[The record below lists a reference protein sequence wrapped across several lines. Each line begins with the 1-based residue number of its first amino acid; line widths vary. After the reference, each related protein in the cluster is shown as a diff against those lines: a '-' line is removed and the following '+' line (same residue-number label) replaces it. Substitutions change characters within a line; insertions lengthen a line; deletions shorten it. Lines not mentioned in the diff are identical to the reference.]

1 MSIRDLEPKVVWK
14 YFYDI
19 TQIPRP
25 SKKEEK
31 ILTYLADFAKKHQ
44 LETKQDQAGNILI
57 IKPAAAGKENLP
69 TVILQSHVD
78 MVCEKNSDVVHDF
91 DNDPIQTVIDG
102 DWVKAKGT
110 TLGADNG
117 VGVALQLAVLAS
129 DNISHGKIEALF
141 TVDEETGLTGANELD
156 PNMLTGNILMNL
168 DTEEEG
174 EIYIGCAGGKGT
186 KAYFTYKEKE
196 APKNYFWF
204 KVQVKGLRGGHSGSD
219 IDKGLGNANKIL
231 NRYLNVLLERKYG
244 LVLSDI
250 GGGNLHN
257 AIAREAFA
265 VVGVKNRYKE
275 EVRVELNV
283 LLADLQNEYKHVD
296 PNLDIELESIPKPR
310 RILKKGKTKKLLRAI
325 SACPHG
331 VIGMSPDIEG
341 LVETSTNL
349 ASVKILENDLIEI
362 GTSQR
367 SSVESKKEEI
377 VSTVSNVFK
386 LAGAK
391 IINNEGYPG
400 WQPNTDSEI
409 LKVSQQVYKD
419 LYGVDPK
426 VKAIHAGLE
435 CGLFLEKYPNLD
447 MISIGPDMTDVHSPD
462 EKVKIS
468 SVDKFW
474 KYLIRLLEDI
484 PAESE

>member
-1 MSIRDLEPKVVWK
+1 MSIRNLEPKIVWK

-31 ILTYLADFAKKHQ
+31 ILAYLHQFAKDHN
-44 LETKQDQAGNILI
+44 LDVKQDGAGNILLT
-57 IKPAAAGKENLP
+57 KPAVKGKENVP

-78 MVCEKNSDVVHDF
+78 MVCEKNSDVEHDF
-91 DNDPIQTVIDG
+91 DKDPIQTIIDG
-102 DWVKAKGT
+102 DWVKANGT

-117 VGVALQLAVLAS
+117 VGVALQLAILAS
-129 DNISHGKIEALF
+129 DDIAHGKIEALF
-141 TVDEETGLTGANELD
+141 TVDEETGLTGAYDLD
-156 PNMLTGNILMNL
+156 PNMLTGNILLNL

-186 KAYFTYKEKE
+186 KAYFTYKEKD
-196 APKNYFWF
+196 APKGYFWF
-204 KVQVKGLRGGHSGSD
+204 KVQVRGLRGGHSGSD

-231 NRYLNVLLERKYG
+231 NRYLYDLLQKKYG
-244 LVLSDI
+244 LVISDI

-265 VVGVKNRYKE
+265 VAGVKNKYKE
-275 EVRVELNV
+275 EVRVALNV
-283 LLADLQNEYKHVD
+283 LLADLQNEYKGIE
-296 PNLDIELESIPKPR
+296 PNLDLHLESVPKPR
-310 RILKKGKTKKLLRAI
+310 RVLKNGTAKRLLRAI
-325 SACPHG
+325 YAAPHG
-331 VIGMSPDIEG
+331 VIGMSHDIEG

-367 SSVESKKEEI
+367 SSVESRKEDI
-377 VSTVSNVFK
+377 VNMVSNVFK
-386 LAGAK
+386 LAGAQ
-391 IINNEGYPG
+391 IVNNEGYPG

-409 LKVSQQVYKD
+409 LTLSQEVYKN
-419 LYGVDPK
+419 LYNVDPK

-468 SVDKFW
+468 SVGKFW
-474 KYLIRLLEDI
+474 DYLVKLLESV
-484 PAESE
+484 PAK

>member
-1 MSIRDLEPKVVWK
+1 MSIRNLEPKVVWK

-31 ILTYLADFAKKHQ
+31 ILAYLHDFAKEHN
-44 LETKQDQAGNILI
+44 LEVKQDSAGNMLLT
-57 IKPAAAGKENLP
+57 KPAAKGKENVP

-78 MVCEKNSDVVHDF
+78 MVCEKNSDVEHDF
-91 DNDPIQTVIDG
+91 DNDPIQTVIEG

-129 DNISHGKIEALF
+129 DHINHGKIEALF
-141 TVDEETGLTGANELD
+141 TVDEETGLTGAFDLD
-156 PNMLTGNILMNL
+156 PNMLTGNILLNL

-186 KAYFTYKEKE
+186 KAYFTYKEKD
-196 APKNYFWF
+196 APKGRFWF

-219 IDKGLGNANKIL
+219 IEKGFGNANKIL
-231 NRYLNVLLERKYG
+231 NRFLLELLDKKYG
-244 LVLSDI
+244 LVISDI
-250 GGGNLHN
+250 DGGNLHN
-257 AIAREAFA
+257 AIAREAYA
-265 VVGVKNRYKE
+265 VAGVKNKYKE
-275 EVRVELNV
+275 EVRVALNV
-283 LLADLQNEYKHVD
+283 LLADLQNEYKGIE
-296 PNLDIELESIPKPR
+296 PNLDLQLESVSMPR
-310 RILKKGKTKKLLRAI
+310 RVLKKGTAKKLLRSI

-331 VIGMSPDIEG
+331 VISMSHDIEG

-367 SSVESKKEEI
+367 SSVESRKNDI
-377 VSTVSNVFK
+377 VKTVSNVFK
-386 LAGAK
+386 LAGAQ
-391 IINNEGYPG
+391 IVNNEGYPG

-409 LKVSQQVYKD
+409 LRLSQQVYKD
-419 LYGVDPK
+419 LYNMDPK

-435 CGLFLEKYPNLD
+435 CGIFLEKYPNLD

-468 SVDKFW
+468 SVGKFW
-474 KYLIRLLEDI
+474 DYLVKLLESV
-484 PAESE
+484 PAQ

>member
-1 MSIRDLEPKVVWK
+1 MSIRDLEPKIVWK

-31 ILTYLADFAKKHQ
+31 ILAYLSEFAKTHR
-44 LETKQDQAGNILI
+44 LDAKQDQAGNLLI
-57 IKPAAAGKENLP
+57 TKPAAPGKENVP

-91 DNDPIQTVIDG
+91 DHDPIETVIDG

-117 VGVALQLAVLAS
+117 MGVALQLAVLAS
-129 DNISHGKIEALF
+129 DNLSHGKIEALF
-141 TVDEETGLTGANELD
+141 TVDEETGLTGANELA
-156 PNMLTGNILMNL
+156 PNLLTGNILLNL

-196 APKNYFWF
+196 VPKNYFWF

-231 NRYLNVLLERKYG
+231 NRYLIALLERKYG

-265 VVGVKNRYKE
+265 VVGVKNKYKE
-275 EVRVELNV
+275 EIRVELNV
-283 LLADLQNEYKHVD
+283 LLAELQNEYKHID
-296 PNLDIELESIPKPR
+296 PNLNIELESVSKPR
-310 RILKKGKTKKLLRAI
+310 RILKKGKTKKLLRAV

-331 VIGMSPDIEG
+331 VISMSPDIEG

-367 SSVESKKEEI
+367 SSVESKKKEI
-377 VSTVSNVFK
+377 VNTVSNVFK

-391 IINNEGYPG
+391 IVNNEGYPG

-409 LKVSQQVYKD
+409 LKLSQQVYKD

-474 KYLIRLLEDI
+474 KYLIRLLEHV
-484 PAESE
+484 PASE